1 MSIFETPSIQEQR
14 SYGGTQGYANTFS
27 VLSEVKEKLRSFF
40 QKEKKNS
47 GQQLCRYTDALHRK
61 CFNQIYADIWKQDS
75 TYQPHSAM
83 ASTNI
88 LSAYM
93 YTGNRTDVSIGPK
106 KSKGS
111 TGF

>member
-27 VLSEVKEKLRSFF
+27 ILSEVKEKLRSFF
-40 QKEKKNS
+40 RKEKKNS

-88 LSAYM
+88 LKCIYVHWQQ
-93 YTGNRTDVSIGPK
+93 N
-106 KSKGS
+106 
-111 TGF
+111 